1 MKVWFLIWM
10 GCVNAYA
17 MGLDEVRTLA
27 QSNSLSLKAKDL
39 EYHALQ
45 SESQIK
51 GKWQNPHLMGQ
62 FGTLKSGNINGPT
75 VEISLTQAVPI
86 SDKYSLRRELAEKA
100 IESQGIQNEYF
111 ANWVEHQ
118 AVLAAWKVLIAKEL
132 LLHGT
137 ERSERIRII
146 KKYLA
151 THPRVSIR
159 QKVEMSI
166 ISSVVL
172 QLLKMQDEKKHLLA
186 QAEKELEFWIGK
198 KVNADDFKF
207 DLPDDDRMIIPGE
220 EKSQSDAELH
230 LAKNQLDASILDAE
244 LAKKEK
250 RPDVYLG
257 GGYRIENVQPLNH
270 FTYGILGLNIP
281 IWDTGSSRLESAR
294 ARKKRDEKYFEEAQ
308 RKVQLKHQKQ
318 KEFVMFYIDQIKR
331 FPKKLLREQ
340 ENSIHQA
347 EEGFKQGV
355 VDVNTFL
362 LAETQT
368 HDVIDQIFISWMGYL
383 ENISSWQLMRG
394 EKFAWHAK

>member
-1 MKVWFLIWM
+1 M
-10 GCVNAYA
+10 
-17 MGLDEVRTLA
+17 
-27 QSNSLSLKAKDL
+27 
-39 EYHALQ
+39 
-45 SESQIK
+45 
-51 GKWQNPHLMGQ
+51 
-62 FGTLKSGNINGPT
+62 
-75 VEISLTQAVPI
+75 
-86 SDKYSLRRELAEKA
+86 
-100 IESQGIQNEYF
+100 
-111 ANWVEHQ
+111 
-118 AVLAAWKVLIAKEL
+118 
-132 LLHGT
+132 
-137 ERSERIRII
+137 
-146 KKYLA
+146 
-151 THPRVSIR
+151 
-159 QKVEMSI
+159 
-166 ISSVVL
+166 
-172 QLLKMQDEKKHLLA
+172 
-186 QAEKELEFWIGK
+186 
-198 KVNADDFKF
+198 
-207 DLPDDDRMIIPGE
+207 
-220 EKSQSDAELH
+220 
-230 LAKNQLDASILDAE
+230 DAE

-270 FTYGILGLNIP
+270 FTYGIVGLNIP

-294 ARKKRDEKYFEEAQ
+294 ARQKRDEKYFEEAQ